1 MPPRACTDLQ
11 YTDTVLYRSVH
22 TSIRFR
28 ARFHYDNNCSSD
40 GFDPAFYLE
49 EYMYIVVPDDCS
61 DSLAS
66 QSQQMHQWRFTM
78 ELKKSAIDISGVWR
92 GLVNVEE
99 L

>member
-1 MPPRACTDLQ
+1 
-11 YTDTVLYRSVH
+11 
-22 TSIRFR
+22 
-28 ARFHYDNNCSSD
+28 
-40 GFDPAFYLE
+40 
-49 EYMYIVVPDDCS
+49 MYIVVPDDCS